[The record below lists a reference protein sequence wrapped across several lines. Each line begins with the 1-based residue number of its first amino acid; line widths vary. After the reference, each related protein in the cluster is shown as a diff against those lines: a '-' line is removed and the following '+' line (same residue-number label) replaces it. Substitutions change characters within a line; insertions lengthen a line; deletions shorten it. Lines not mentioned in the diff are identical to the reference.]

1 MNLTHA
7 RIMVP
12 LDGSETS
19 DRALDVA
26 IDLAHALGA
35 ELILCNVVDL
45 SKVALISGGQAQLV
59 EESSVEVQAEGR
71 RILDDGLQRVANRV
85 PASTRIVVGTPVD
98 DIERLAGELEP
109 AFIVMGTHGRTGF
122 RRAILGSV
130 AEGVAR
136 RAPAPVLIVPPEHPE
151 N

>member
-1 MNLTHA
+1 
-7 RIMVP
+7 MVP

-26 IDLAHALGA
+26 VDLAHALGA

-59 EESSVEVQAEGR
+59 EESSEEVQAEGQ
-71 RILDDGLQRVANRV
+71 RILDDSLQRVANRV
-85 PASTRIVVGTPVD
+85 PAATRIVVGTPVD
-98 DIERLAGELEP
+98 DIERLAGELAP

-136 RAPAPVLIVPPEHPE
+136 RAPAPVLIVPPERHE

>member
-12 LDGSETS
+12 LDGSQTS
-19 DRALDVA
+19 NRALDVA
-26 IDLAHALGA
+26 VDLAHALGA

-59 EESSVEVQAEGR
+59 EESSEEVQAEGQ

-85 PASTRIVVGTPVD
+85 PAATRIVAGTPVD
-98 DIERLAGELEP
+98 DIERLAGELAP

-136 RAPAPVLIVPPEHPE
+136 RAPAPVLIVPPERHE

>member
-1 MNLTHA
+1 
-7 RIMVP
+7 MVP
-12 LDGSETS
+12 LDGSQTS
-19 DRALDVA
+19 NRALDVA
-26 IDLAHALGA
+26 VDLAHALGA

-59 EESSVEVQAEGR
+59 EESSEEVQAEGQ
-71 RILDDGLQRVANRV
+71 RILDDSLQRVANRV
-85 PASTRIVVGTPVD
+85 PAATRIVVGTPVD
-98 DIERLAGELEP
+98 DIERLAGELAP

-136 RAPAPVLIVPPEHPE
+136 RAPAPVLIVPPERHE

>member
-1 MNLTHA
+1 
-7 RIMVP
+7 MVS

-19 DRALDVA
+19 ARALDVA
-26 IDLAHALGA
+26 VDLARALNA
-35 ELILCNVVDL
+35 EVALCHVVDL
-45 SKVALISGGQAQLV
+45 TKVALISGGEAQLV
-59 EESSVEVQAEGR
+59 EESSEEVQAEGR
-71 RILDDGLQRVANRV
+71 RILEDAVTRVAGRV
-85 PASTRIVVGTPVD
+85 STFTQFVVGTPVD
-98 DIERLAGELEP
+98 DIERLAGELAP

-136 RAPAPVLIVPPEHPE
+136 RAPAPVLIVPPERRE

>member
-26 IDLAHALGA
+26 VDLAHALGA

-59 EESSVEVQAEGR
+59 EESSEEVQAEGQ
-71 RILDDGLQRVANRV
+71 RILDDSLQRVANRV
-85 PASTRIVVGTPVD
+85 PAATRIVVGTPVD
-98 DIERLAGELEP
+98 DIERLAGELAP

-136 RAPAPVLIVPPEHPE
+136 RAPAPVLIVPPERHE

>member
-1 MNLTHA
+1 MDLTHA

-35 ELILCNVVDL
+35 ELVLCNVIDL

-59 EESSVEVQAEGR
+59 EESSEEVQAEGR
-71 RILDDGLQRVANRV
+71 RILDDGLQRVAKRV
-85 PASTRIVVGTPVD
+85 PALTRIVVGTPVD

-130 AEGVAR
+130 TEGVAR
-136 RAPAPVLIVPPEHPE
+136 RAPAPVLIVPPERHE
-151 N
+151 Q